1 MVSPSPS
8 ENEVLEQ
15 GITLLQSWLP
25 SNWQVQRPADDQRD
39 NLADVILNLSGPQG
53 TVRAVLE
60 VKRAFSPK
68 DVDAVARQAR
78 LLGRV
83 AGSVP
88 VIVMAPWLSE
98 RSRMLLTRAGVNYL
112 DLAGNARFVSD
123 YPSVFIDRQ
132 TTAHGPR
139 YRQVIPSLKG
149 VKAGRVIRLLADV
162 QPPYGVLEL
171 ARYARVT
178 GGYVSRLLDALE
190 REDLIMRG
198 PRGRVA
204 KVDWRELLKRRA
216 EQYDVFTVNRVQRYV
231 CPNGPAFALEVA
243 RDLHLPGVALSGSF
257 AAEQIVSVAAP
268 ALLLLY
274 AEKAPLALIET
285 ARLLPADTGAN
296 VVIATPYDHV
306 VWERQFSTTAP
317 LPPRVPLVGVSQLA
331 LDCLTGNGRM
341 PQEGEALLTWMAEDE
356 NRWRSKTLTEL
367 PQPAAVE

>member
-1 MVSPSPS
+1 MVSPSPP

-25 SNWQVQRPADDQRD
+25 SNWQIQRAADNQGDS
-39 NLADVILNLSGPQG
+39 LADVILNVSGPQG
-53 TVRAVLE
+53 TVRAVVE

-68 DVDAVARQAR
+68 DVDAAARQAR

-88 VIVMAPWLSE
+88 VVVMAPWLSE
-98 RSRMLLTRAGVNYL
+98 RSRMLLTQAGVNYL

-123 YPSVFIDRQ
+123 YPSVFIDRH
-132 TTAHGPR
+132 TTARGPQH
-139 YRQVIPSLKG
+139 RQVIPSLKG
-149 VKAGRVIRLLADV
+149 VKAGRVVRLLADV

-171 ARYARVT
+171 ARYASVT
-178 GGYVSRLLDALE
+178 AGYASRLLDALE
-190 REDLIMRG
+190 REDLIIRG

-216 EQYDVFTVNRVQRYV
+216 ERYDVFTANRVQRFV
-231 CPNGPAFALEVA
+231 CPNGPAFALEIA
-243 RDLHLPGVALSGSF
+243 RDLHLHGIALSGSF
-257 AAEQIVSVAAP
+257 AVEQIVSVAPP

-274 AEKAPLALIET
+274 AETAPLPLIEMG
-285 ARLLPADTGAN
+285 RLLPADTGAN
-296 VVIATPYDHV
+296 VIIATPYDHV
-306 VWERQFSTTAP
+306 VLERQYDITDP

-356 NRWRSKTLTEL
+356 SRWRRKSLTEL
-367 PQPAAVE
+367 PLPAAVE